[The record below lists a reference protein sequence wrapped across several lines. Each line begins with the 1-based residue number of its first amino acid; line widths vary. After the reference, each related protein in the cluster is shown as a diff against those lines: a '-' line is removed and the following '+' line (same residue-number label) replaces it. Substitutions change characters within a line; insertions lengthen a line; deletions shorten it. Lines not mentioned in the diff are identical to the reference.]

1 MRQVL
6 DCVGSPCFVQLIQ
19 LKFQLLFANCIWWR
33 YLKYLTFLVAL
44 LAADPWKSQ
53 VTLKDVGFCKGD
65 CGSDTCV
72 LASWGYPYIDWL
84 EILLFCSANYTFVF
98 CLWSYPFQNVLVME
112 ISKLYQVAAARTVLA
127 VCVFFSSH
135 AQFFY
140 CPTALCSQYTFN
152 GLCNQYQWVP
162 CFLSLFVSQE
172 FSSYWI
178 LLRLTLLLTCYIR

>member
-6 DCVGSPCFVQLIQ
+6 DYVGSPCFVQLIQ

-44 LAADPWKSQ
+44 IAADPWKSQ

-72 LASWGYPYIDWL
+72 LAPWGYPYIDWL
-84 EILLFCSANYTFVF
+84 EILLFCSTNVTFVF
-98 CLWSYPFQNVLVME
+98 CLWSYSFQNVLVTK
-112 ISKLYQVAAARTVLA
+112 ISKLDQVAAAWTVLA
-127 VCVFFSSH
+127 VFGFFFQSCLVL
-135 AQFFY
+135 Y

-152 GLCNQYQWVP
+152 GLCSVSVG
-162 CFLSLFVSQE
+162 SLVFV
-172 FSSYWI
+172 I
-178 LLRLTLLLTCYIR
+178 VCLRNSVLTGFYFA

>member
-53 VTLKDVGFCKGD
+53 VTLKDIGFCKGD

-127 VCVFFSSH
+127 VCVFFPVMLSSFTVPLLCVVNTH
-135 AQFFY
+135 LMVYVISISGFLVFCHCLCLRSSVLTGFY
-140 CPTALCSQYTFN
+140 FA
-152 GLCNQYQWVP
+152 
-162 CFLSLFVSQE
+162 
-172 FSSYWI
+172 
-178 LLRLTLLLTCYIR
+178 